1 MSSLLLW
8 SEEWQDLIAACSQRA
23 QQRGE
28 RLAVA
33 ESCTGGMIGSYL
45 TGLPG
50 ISVVFAGSIVAYD
63 NSLKTKLLGVDP
75 LLLEQ
80 HGAVSGPV
88 ATEMAKGA
96 RRVMG
101 VKVGLA
107 ATGIAGPDGG
117 SDEKPVGTVYLGMC
131 DAEGIAQAKQQFF
144 EGDRQQIRQASTRAL
159 LRWYLSHKG

>member
-1 MSSLLLW
+1 MSPPAW
-8 SEEWQDLIAACSQRA
+8 SETWQALVDACRDRA
-23 QQRGE
+23 RSHGE

-63 NSLKTKLLGVDP
+63 NGLKTKLLGVDP
-75 LLLEQ
+75 NSLAT

-88 ATEMAKGA
+88 AAEMAKGA

-101 VKVGLA
+101 TNVGLA

-117 SDEKPVGTVYLGMC
+117 SDEKPVGTVYLAMC
-131 DAEGIAQAKQQFF
+131 DAQGVLQIKQHFF
-144 EGDRQQIRQASTRAL
+144 EGDRLQIRLATTKAL
-159 LRWYLSHKG
+159 LRWYGQP